1 MSALKDQVGGNH
13 YKDLKIQPIE
23 YCLVNKLNNIQSS
36 IVRYATRYPNK
47 NKAEDLK
54 KIIHC
59 AQIALELEYGVH
71 SEVTYDE

>member
-23 YCLVNKLNNIQSS
+23 YCFVNKLNNIQSA
-36 IVRYATRYPNK
+36 IIKYATRYPNK

-59 AQIALELEYGVH
+59 AQIALELEYGVT
-71 SEVTYDE
+71 SEVMYDK